1 MRTGLL
7 CVFFLIEC
15 LSPVFA
21 ADDARARV
29 QQVVTAAGGEA
40 KLLTRFRF
48 RERVLITATP
58 AAAVTPEE
66 PGNRTSVVQ
75 IGGDVWLGTT
85 KRNKDKVRVLMWAWS
100 LRLLLEPQSKVET
113 IPDTTIAEKAV
124 IGLRVTESIAEPITM
139 YFDAQ
144 THQLVAIDYTDTRHL
159 FSEWKTTAE
168 GHSYA
173 AHVTGFR
180 FTDRN
185 KGTVGDQ
192 QWYQT
197 DILELTP
204 LAELPAELK

>member
-1 MRTGLL
+1 M
-7 CVFFLIEC
+7 
-15 LSPVFA
+15 
-21 ADDARARV
+21 
-29 QQVVTAAGGEA
+29 
-40 KLLTRFRF
+40 
-48 RERVLITATP
+48 
-58 AAAVTPEE
+58 
-66 PGNRTSVVQ
+66 
-75 IGGDVWLGTT
+75 
-85 KRNKDKVRVLMWAWS
+85 
-100 LRLLLEPQSKVET
+100 LLEPKSRIET
-113 IPDTTIAEKAV
+113 VPDTTIAEKAV

-159 FSEWKTTAE
+159 FSEWKTTAA

-185 KGTVGDQ
+185 KGTVSDQ